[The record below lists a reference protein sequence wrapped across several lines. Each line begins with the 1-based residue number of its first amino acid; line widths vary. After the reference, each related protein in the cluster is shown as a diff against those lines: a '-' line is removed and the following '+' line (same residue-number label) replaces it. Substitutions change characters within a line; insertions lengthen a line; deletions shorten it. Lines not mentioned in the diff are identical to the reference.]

1 MDKNGQRFPSALIPF
16 CAFGGDMSAMGT
28 MMDQIEIPI
37 CNSFEPKVLNDQLCY
52 EVDLD
57 RFSNKTNRDK
67 EMKDGFIFLMD
78 YNEDRQKTIQAVE
91 EVVEKNI
98 FTQMVKTDYNQHAVT
113 YVNTIG
119 MPMSIMMSNVKYHYF

>member
-1 MDKNGQRFPSALIPF
+1 
-16 CAFGGDMSAMGT
+16 MSAMGT

-37 CNSFEPKVLNDQLCY
+37 CSSFEPKVLNDQLCY

-78 YNEDRQKTIQAVE
+78 YNEDRQKTIQAQAAE
-91 EVVEKNI
+91 EVVEKNM
-98 FTQMVKTDYNQHAVT
+98 FTQMVKTDFKSILLSLT
-113 YVNTIG
+113 YSSSHHGYLGGGRRCHGHLHV
-119 MPMSIMMSNVKYHYF
+119 SLQL